1 MSDMARTNQ
10 DTPGSARTKSL
21 TKEANGSTPRRIRT
35 PDSNSLGYL
44 RQRLERK
51 SVTRNH
57 IQKLGEDDS
66 FQTKTSPTLER
77 LRMTPGRVFK
87 DRQTLIMKH
96 AEAKDKVDSLSV
108 GGGVAMWPEMERMRL
123 SRQDTVQIILV
134 AITLLSIVTVIFN
147 YLHGAV
153 ISKLLFFYGKLKT
166 HHYSHPVVMTTKEHF
181 NASLISWHQDFTHL
195 LNEIHQ
201 SFDVSSVPLTYPVYI
216 CCYAAGLG
224 TLVYYLYD
232 SMFAKNKLSPKRI
245 KKWVWLLTVIGT
257 WTLALACLLVSAY
270 LVETTIQ
277 VNIHLLSEAL
287 GEALNTNLDLTTLG
301 HMLDYWKVRCLPP
314 TTAGMLTI
322 LGIVPVKD
330 VMYYLQYYSLPIIT
344 VLFTPVFKLIMSLY
358 TIYNIKTH

>member
-1 MSDMARTNQ
+1 MARTNQ
-10 DTPGSARTKSL
+10 ETPGSARTKTL
-21 TKEANGSTPRRIRT
+21 TKGSNGSTPRRTRT
-35 PDSNSLGYL
+35 PDSSNFGYL
-44 RQRLERK
+44 RQRLERR
-51 SVTRNH
+51 SVTRNP

-66 FQTKTSPTLER
+66 FQAKTSPTLER

-96 AEAKDKVDSLSV
+96 AEAKDKVDCLSV

-123 SRQDTVQIILV
+123 SRGDTVQIILV
-134 AITLLSIVTVIFN
+134 AITLFSTVIILFN

-153 ISKLLFFYGKLKT
+153 MSNLLFYYGKLKT
-166 HHYSHPVVMTTKEHF
+166 HHTSHPVTMTTQEQF
-181 NASLISWHQDFTHL
+181 NMSLISWHKDFTEL

-201 SFDVSSVPLTYPVYI
+201 RFDVSSVPLTYHIYI

-224 TLVYYLYD
+224 TLMYYLYD

-245 KKWVWLLTVIGT
+245 KKWVCLLTVIGT
-257 WTLALACLLVSAY
+257 WTLALACLLVCAY

-277 VNIHLLSEAL
+277 INVHLVGEVLGDAL
-287 GEALNTNLDLTTLG
+287 TTNFDLTMLG
-301 HMLDYWKVRCLPP
+301 HMLDYWKMRCLPP

-322 LGIVPVKD
+322 LGVVAVKD

-344 VLFTPVFKLIMSLY
+344 VLFTPVFKLIVSLY